1 MPYDSPVTRKVM
13 VVGSGG
19 REHALAL
26 ALLDS
31 PSVDEVVVCPGN
43 AGTEGGGLRNAVG
56 TPLGVAQAEAPA
68 LVVVGPEAPLCEGLV
83 DDLAGR
89 GILAFGPSRE
99 AARLEGSKSFMKSFA
114 KRHGL
119 PTARHIVLERV
130 EDVAGAARE
139 FALPPVVKADGLC
152 AGKGVVVSQTHDEA
166 IEAARGMLSGQSF
179 GEAGLR
185 VVMEERLEG
194 VEASV
199 HAICDGERA
208 LVLPAAQDHKRIGD
222 GDTGPNTGGMGS
234 YAPTPLVSPALM
246 DRVREQIVL
255 PAVRG
260 MAADGH
266 PYRGALFA
274 GLMISPSGEPR
285 LLEFNVRFGD
295 PETQV
300 LMAILRGDL
309 AEALGTVWVPEY
321 ARTYLEALGRDPAY
335 EDMALIGKGQAASE
349 AALAPSA
356 ERFLVT
362 DTDALETAVWS
373 EALFGRTDPALAALA
388 AAQRYDLTLLCATDV
403 PFEPDPVRYLPDARQ
418 TFFDACEAAL
428 TAHGRRYVVLR
439 GDRALHAWT
448 FAGTRANR
456 LLAAWLR
463 ELGLEASASDLAVR
477 VGTTVFPADEHGFS

>member
-309 AEALGTVWVPEY
+309 AEALASA
-321 ARTYLEALGRDPAY
+321 ARGHLDETQVS
-335 EDMALIGKGQAASE
+335 I
-349 AALAPSA
+349 
-356 ERFLVT
+356 T
-362 DTDALETAVWS
+362 DEHAVCVV
-373 EALFGRTDPALAALA
+373 LA
-388 AAQRYDLTLLCATDV
+388 AAGYPGTPR
-403 PFEPDPVRYLPDARQ
+403 
-418 TFFDACEAAL
+418 
-428 TAHGRRYVVLR
+428 R
-439 GDRALHAWT
+439 GDAITGVERAEQVPGVRVIHAGTARFDGALRTAGGRVLGVTARGDSLAQAHERAYLAADAIEFEGKQLRRDIAARAL
-448 FAGTRANR
+448 G
-456 LLAAWLR
+456 
-463 ELGLEASASDLAVR
+463 
-477 VGTTVFPADEHGFS
+477 